1 MSNGLNRAFRAKM
14 RGEKFRRSNVEGGR
28 DPIEYLRN
36 NLFESASHVSL
47 LGKAAGRYRFNFVKN
62 GNFISIRLAANDRSR
77 SSNTFR
83 AYWCPD
89 IQGGVSK
96 LVLGDQ
102 ANYFFCPALTG
113 SILQINGDQIIY
125 HDSKISPFPP
135 ASLATLPR
143 GSKTGNRKWD
153 KGVFTSS
160 IVIGLRNSSGMWEF
174 YQQSYNRTPVVP
186 LPSPQVSQI

>member
-28 DPIEYLRN
+28 DPLDYLRN
-36 NLFESASHVSL
+36 NLFEPVPHVSL
-47 LGKAAGRYRFNFVKN
+47 LGKAPGRYRFNLVKN
-62 GNFISIRLAANDRSR
+62 GNFISVRLAASDRSR

-89 IQGGVSK
+89 VLRASTK

-113 SILQINGDQIIY
+113 SILQINGETVTL
-125 HDSKISPFPP
+125 HNNKVTPFPP
-135 ASLATLPR
+135 ANLAILPR
-143 GSKTGNRKWD
+143 GGKAGNRKWD
-153 KGVFTSS
+153 KGVFTTS
-160 IVIGLRNSSGMWEF
+160 IIIGMRNPTGIWEF
-174 YQQSYNRTPVVP
+174 YQQSFNRSPVVP
-186 LPSPQVSQI
+186 LPPIQVTQI